1 MKVFKYYDADAAE
14 IVGGGASI
22 AQLMAQH
29 GKVNSTGEVAA
40 TPIQIGSEGTTKA
53 DEVTPVATTT
63 ETTEAKVTTEEPKP
77 QTEVKEAAKPQE
89 AVEAP
94 KQPSLQEVLKNQQP
108 EAILKELGY
117 DESAIGFLKEL
128 KDVDP
133 KMLAFFNTW
142 KTNGDVTGYLKE
154 LTTDYSKMSAEEVMR
169 HQLRLE
175 YPTANDR
182 TLDVLFKKEILEK
195 YNLDSSDDDEAEE
208 GKLLLEA
215 KAEKYRQGLIEKQNE
230 YLLPK
235 PQEKSNQI
243 DPEEQKRREIGEKI
257 VKDFSEDS
265 YTKSI
270 LSNNTLNI
278 GEGEDAFSFP
288 IDAKE
293 VVELVLNGDKDGS
306 LMFDI
311 QKTQNGIEY
320 KPKAQHQILVATV
333 QKYGI
338 NFLNEYAKHYKSLG
352 GKSAIDP
359 IENAK
364 LNQVDTRH
372 DTEPMPT
379 SVAGLMAKKGTYSS
393 GG

>member
-1 MKVFKYYDADAAE
+1 
-14 IVGGGASI
+14 
-22 AQLMAQH
+22 
-29 GKVNSTGEVAA
+29 
-40 TPIQIGSEGTTKA
+40 
-53 DEVTPVATTT
+53 
-63 ETTEAKVTTEEPKP
+63 
-77 QTEVKEAAKPQE
+77 
-89 AVEAP
+89 
-94 KQPSLQEVLKNQQP
+94 LQEVLKNQQP

-311 QKTQNGIEY
+311 QKTQNGVEY

-364 LNQVDTRH
+364 PNQVDTRH